1 MVIIFGIGFIAMK
14 QIDKFIYKNSTS
26 PGKSKIDNTDNP
38 YVLIFGRSE
47 LGDKLTQIL
56 EINKINYRLIEDEN
70 QLNQTYYFSHLFAIS
85 NSDLSNLMITIHANR
100 YMETYEK
107 VAICNSYENQ
117 TIFKQNNIHYF
128 YKTEISAEA
137 LFTIMFNSAD
147 KNREYGNDN

>member
-14 QIDKFIYKNSTS
+14 QIDKFIYQNSQS
-26 PGKSKIDNTDNP
+26 PGKSLTDNTDQL

-47 LGDKLTQIL
+47 IGDKLTLIL
-56 EINKINYRLIEDEN
+56 EKNKINYRQIEDEN
-70 QLNQTYYFSHLFAIS
+70 QLNQTYYFSHLFAMS
-85 NSDLSNLMITIHANR
+85 DSDLNNLMITIRANR

-117 TIFKQNNIHYF
+117 TIFKQNDIRYF

-137 LFTIMFNSAD
+137 LFKIMFSSAD
-147 KNREYGNDN
+147 KSKEYCNDN